1 MQLIDKLNQI
11 ESRRTEWSV
20 TEPAIA
26 TKAPIHPTLKRVL
39 NMRHLELDVQD
50 WTRQLLDEI
59 GHDRYSEIKP
69 ILKSHATDED
79 KHDTQLQIL
88 AEYWGV
94 GQAQADPDGLA
105 LIDRWRNND
114 SHPLAKK
121 LVLEAMGL
129 FQCMALMQLVAPGD
143 LFTQAVRQWVLF
155 DESAHVASAR
165 VLLREFKVKV
175 PKSLYQLG
183 LDTVDYLT
191 QDEPNEI
198 QMRMRRIAEGIIKD
212 GVAPDAANLSTVAVP
227 EFFTQTTNQQIPY
240 SA

>member
-1 MQLIDKLNQI
+1 MELIKKLEAI
-11 ESRRTEWSV
+11 EIRRPNWSV

-26 TKAPIHPTLKRVL
+26 TKAAIHPTLRRVL
-39 NMRHLELDVQD
+39 NMRYLELNVQD
-50 WTRQLLDEI
+50 WTNQLIEMI
-59 GHDRYSEIKP
+59 GDRYQEIKP
-69 ILKSHATDED
+69 ILDGHAADED
-79 KHDTQLQIL
+79 KHDIQLQIL

-94 GQAQADPDGLA
+94 GTEPVDVGGLN
-105 LIDRWRNND
+105 LIARWRD
-114 SHPLAKK
+114 DRSHPLAKK

-129 FQCMALMQLVAPGD
+129 FQCMALMQLVAPSD
-143 LFTQAVRQWVLF
+143 LFTQAVRQWILF

-175 PKSLYQLG
+175 PRSLYQLG

-191 QDEPNEI
+191 QDETHEI

-212 GVAPDAANLSTVAVP
+212 GVAPEAAGVSTVSIP